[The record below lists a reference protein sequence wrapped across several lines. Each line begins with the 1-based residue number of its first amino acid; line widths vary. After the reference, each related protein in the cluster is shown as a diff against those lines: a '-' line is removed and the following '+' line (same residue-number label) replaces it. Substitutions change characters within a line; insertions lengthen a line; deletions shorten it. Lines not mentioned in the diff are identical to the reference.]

1 MSRRY
6 ALGLLASTAGLAL
19 SLTVAQAF
27 DESKYPDWAG
37 QWRRPQGISNLWDP
51 SKPWGKEEAPL
62 TPEYQAIYEASLKDQ
77 LEGGQ
82 GNDTTATCLPD
93 GMPRAMNVIFP
104 MEIVI
109 QPKTTYIMIEYF
121 SMLRRIFTDGR
132 KFPDYVEPSFIGY
145 SIGQW
150 VDTDGDGH
158 YDELLVETRHM
169 KNPRSFDASGLP
181 LHEDAETVVKERIYQ
196 DKANPD
202 LLHDEVTTIDHALTR
217 PWTVTKHYNRVKE
230 PAFFEQVCA
239 ENNEFVKIAG
249 EMYMRAPGDGR
260 LKPLKKGQRPP
271 DLSLFSAD
279 AETAKK

>member
-6 ALGLLASTAGLAL
+6 AFRLLASTAGFVL
-19 SLTVAQAF
+19 SLTAAQAF

-82 GNDTTATCLPD
+82 GNDTTITCLPD

-109 QPKTTYIMIEYF
+109 TPKTTYMMIEYF

-145 SIGQW
+145 SIGQ
-150 VDTDGDGH
+150 
-158 YDELLVETRHM
+158 
-169 KNPRSFDASGLP
+169 
-181 LHEDAETVVKERIYQ
+181 
-196 DKANPD
+196 
-202 LLHDEVTTIDHALTR
+202 
-217 PWTVTKHYNRVKE
+217 
-230 PAFFEQVCA
+230 
-239 ENNEFVKIAG
+239 
-249 EMYMRAPGDGR
+249 
-260 LKPLKKGQRPP
+260 
-271 DLSLFSAD
+271 
-279 AETAKK
+279 